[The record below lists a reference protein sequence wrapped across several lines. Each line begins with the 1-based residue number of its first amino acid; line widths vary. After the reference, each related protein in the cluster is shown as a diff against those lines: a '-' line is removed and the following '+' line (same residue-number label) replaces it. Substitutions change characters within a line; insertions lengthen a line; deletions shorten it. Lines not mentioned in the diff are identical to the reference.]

1 MSDLFWNLSRH
12 LFEKKWTSSRTVENL
27 SRAQANSGIV
37 VKVRGAEWKWPCLC
51 SDGGPRA
58 PPEWPSNPCRTR
70 QKPRD
75 SRQVTKWP
83 IHKKNKSPILAI
95 YIAVI
100 CLQRVSFNI
109 LTFKTSLTGTSGPE
123 RYQRSQP
130 AERSPHRRVCSRQ
143 WDASCDRRQRRHDR
157 HCRTLDRHREP
168 VKCKPGCHAA
178 IWKFLKW
185 TLWPLGV
192 ENI

>member
-1 MSDLFWNLSRH
+1 M
-12 LFEKKWTSSRTVENL
+12 
-27 SRAQANSGIV
+27 
-37 VKVRGAEWKWPCLC
+37 PCLIC
-51 SDGGPRA
+51 FEISHAISLKRSELRREPWKICQGPRQTPA
-58 PPEWPSNPCRTR
+58 LWLRSEEHSENGHVYVRTGGQGRRRNGR
-70 QKPRD
+70 QIHAELVKSHGIQGKLQNGRY
-75 SRQVTKWP
+75 TKKINLLP
-83 IHKKNKSPILAI
+83 PILAI

-178 IWKFLKW
+178 I
-185 TLWPLGV
+185 
-192 ENI
+192 